1 MTAVPSGPPH
11 RTVHPSDVEWPP
23 HLSEPGTLSPP
34 ERLFVVGAPLA
45 DSAPAVAVV
54 GTRRPTAAGIESART
69 IAGTLAQA
77 GFGIV
82 SGLAVGIDAVAHAA
96 ALEVGGTTVA
106 VLGCGLDIGYPAPN
120 LRLKEQIALSGT
132 VVSEYPPGVGPLK
145 RHFPARN
152 RIIAALSVGVVVVE
166 GAITSG
172 ALVTA
177 RLALDL
183 DRSVY
188 AVPGS
193 TRNPMAAGPNE
204 LIRTSRASL
213 ITDPRH
219 ILEDLAPNLVW
230 SPSPGS
236 APSPV
241 PVDRAEADVLGAL
254 EDTPTPLDGIAGRLD
269 VQPGRAALALAKL
282 EVRGLVSRGRGGY
295 LLTES
300 GARALA

>member
-1 MTAVPSGPPH
+1 MAFPPTPAH
-11 RTVHPSDVEWPP
+11 RTVHPGVAEWPA
-23 HLSEPGTLSPP
+23 HLSEPGTQLPP
-34 ERLFVVGAPLA
+34 VRLFVAGRPLV
-45 DSAPAVAVV
+45 DSAPALAVV
-54 GTRRPTAAGIESART
+54 GTRRPSMAGIEAARA

-82 SGLAVGIDAVAHAA
+82 SGLAVGIDAAAHSA

-106 VLGCGLDIGYPAPN
+106 VLGCGLDVGYPAPN
-120 LRLKEQIALSGT
+120 LHLKERIVESGT
-132 VVSEYPPGVGPLK
+132 VVSEYPLGVGPLK

-152 RIIAALSVGVVVVE
+152 RIIAALSVGVVVIE
-166 GAITSG
+166 GAVTSG

-183 DRSVY
+183 NRSVY

-193 TRNPMAAGPNE
+193 IRNPMAAGPNE
-204 LIRTSRASL
+204 LIRTARAAL

-236 APSPV
+236 APKPA
-241 PVDRAEADVLGAL
+241 PVDCAEREVLAAL
-254 EDTPTPLDGIAGRLD
+254 EDTPTPLDRISSRID
-269 VQPGRAALALAKL
+269 MQPGRAALSLAKL
-282 EVRGLVSRGRGGY
+282 EVRGLVVRGRGGY
-295 LLTES
+295 LLTGS